1 MRPLGAQSSNT
12 VVAIGERLL
21 LKAYRRVQPGINPER
36 EIGRFLTEIVP
47 FPHSVPIAGAIEYV
61 ASDGTP
67 TTLALLQGYIE
78 NQGDAWAYTL
88 NYVEQFLEQK
98 RGGTVPYSSRRVCA
112 TALASRA
119 VPAMSLEQDL
129 GDVADYVGLGS

>member
-1 MRPLGAQSSNT
+1 MIEARKILVLGAS
-12 VVAIGERLL
+12 GL
-21 LKAYRRVQPGINPER
+21 
-36 EIGRFLTEIVP
+36 IGRFLTEIVP
-47 FPHSVPIAGAIEYV
+47 FPHGVPIAGAIEYV

-98 RGGTVPYSSRRVCA
+98 RGGTAPVGQPEEIHGGYLALMRTLGQR
-112 TALASRA
+112 TAELHIALSKKTKSKN
-119 VPAMSLEQDL
+119 PETTP
-129 GDVADYVGLGS
+129 